1 MFKNI
6 GSKIK
11 TLTLILALSG
21 AALSVFFGI
30 LWIFVASNLGLGGW
44 KYLGIIP
51 IVAGPLWSW
60 VSSFLLYGFGQLID
74 NSDKLLKHE
83 GINPNDII

>member
-30 LWIFVASNLGLGGW
+30 LWIIVASDLGWGDW

-51 IVAGPLWSW
+51 IVVGPLWSW

-74 NSDKLLKHE
+74 NCDKLLKHE
-83 GINPNDII
+83 GINPYDII